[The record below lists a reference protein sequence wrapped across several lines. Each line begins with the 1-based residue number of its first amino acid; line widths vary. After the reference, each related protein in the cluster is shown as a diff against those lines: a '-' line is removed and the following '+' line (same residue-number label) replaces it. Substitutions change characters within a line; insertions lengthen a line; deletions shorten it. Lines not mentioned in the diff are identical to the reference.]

1 MLYLRSSEVL
11 PVYERWMKNLEE
23 MCKKVDKQK
32 KSSEIFLVIFYDY
45 ETRGK
50 SHDEN
55 VKGDEKTL
63 MKYIAPL

>member
-11 PVYERWMKNLEE
+11 RVYERWMKNLEE

-32 KSSEIFLVIFYDY
+32 KSSEIFLEIFYDY

-55 VKGDEKTL
+55 VNGMRKRS
-63 MKYIAPL
+63 